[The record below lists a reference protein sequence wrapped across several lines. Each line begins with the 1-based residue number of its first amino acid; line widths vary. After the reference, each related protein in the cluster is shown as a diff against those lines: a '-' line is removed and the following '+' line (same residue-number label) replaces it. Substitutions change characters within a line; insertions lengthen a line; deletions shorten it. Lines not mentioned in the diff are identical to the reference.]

1 MKRLGIIGG
10 LGPMATAYFLQL
22 IIEMT
27 DAKTDQDHIET
38 IIYNFPK
45 TPDRTKYILGLSE
58 LNPAPE
64 MIRIGKLLSEQQVDV
79 LAIPCVTAHYFHVQM
94 EEEIGLPVLHGIRK
108 TAEYLKERNISC
120 VGVMATDGTIQSKL
134 FQTELEAQGIKVVV
148 PDKENQKKV
157 MQLIYDDVKAGKRA
171 DMDKFREVTS
181 YLTGQGAEVV
191 ILGCTELSVIKRD
204 EKLKKGYLDV
214 LEVLARSCV
223 LSCGTL
229 KEEYIELIER

>member
-38 IIYNFPK
+38 ILYSFPK
-45 TPDRTKYILGLSE
+45 TPDRTKYILGLSK
-58 LNPAPE
+58 LNPAE
-64 MIRIGKLLSEQQVDV
+64 DMIKIGKSLAEQKVEV
-79 LAIPCVTAHYFHVQM
+79 LAIPCITAHYFHQEL
-94 EEEIGLPVLHGIRK
+94 EEKIGLPVVHGIRE
-108 TAEYLKERNISC
+108 TAEYLVERDIKT

-134 FQTELEAQGIKVVV
+134 FQMEMESHGIQVVI
-148 PDKENQKKV
+148 PDETNQSLV
-157 MQLIYDDVKAGKRA
+157 MKLIYDDVKAGKPA
-171 DMDKFREVTS
+171 NMENFQKVSD
-181 YLTGQGAEVV
+181 YLKEQGAQII

-204 EKLKKGYLDV
+204 EKLQAGYLDV
-214 LEVLARSCV
+214 LDVLARSCV

-229 KEEYIELIER
+229 KEKYKEI